1 MVLVG
6 FLNLGIKALLP
17 RGSMGR
23 TEYLPFS
30 TKCGTC
36 DVGKYTS
43 PICFYGLRFDN
54 YISIYVMFAV
64 GALECI
70 GLRLGKFSSGIFRE
84 LKGDG
89 DSFVAPKN
97 GPKNNLCCCVFF
109 FRI

>member
-23 TEYLPFS
+23 TANLPVS

-36 DVGKYTS
+36 DVGTYTS

-70 GLRLGKFSSGIFRE
+70 GLTLGKFSSGIVRE

-89 DSFVAPKN
+89 DVLLPQKVVQ
-97 GPKNNLCCCVFF
+97 KDLCCVVV
-109 FRI
+109 RI

>member
-23 TEYLPFS
+23 TAYLPFS

-36 DVGKYTS
+36 DVGKYTG

-70 GLRLGKFSSGIFRE
+70 GLRLGKFSSGIVRE

-89 DSFVAPKN
+89 DGLLPQKMVQKD
-97 GPKNNLCCCVFF
+97 LCCFVVV
-109 FRI
+109 RI